1 MNRDAVMIREIG
13 MSRDAEMTSD
23 AGMSRDI
30 GRARGAEV
38 QNRHGP
44 VPLLHDYLIHSAHE
58 RYSKYALVCAKR
70 RLSYGEIEA
79 SSNALAHSLVA
90 AGVER
95 GDRVVIFADNTV
107 ETVIS
112 FWAVL
117 KANAVVSIVNPL
129 TKGDKL
135 SYLLED
141 CRPAALITDM
151 HIHSVFAEPAQ
162 ACSHLK
168 RIIVSGE
175 IDDAKLA
182 ALPNGQRWNDAL
194 AAGNRIAAPARTCI
208 DADLAAIIY
217 TSGSTGDPKGVM
229 LTHRNMLAAC
239 TSIASYLELQE
250 DEVILGAL
258 PLAFDYGL
266 YQMIMAFRSG
276 ARLVLE
282 RSFTFPAQI
291 LNLMVEEGV
300 TGFPGVPTIF
310 SILAELKSLKD
321 YDLSKIRY
329 VTNTAASLPVKHI
342 TMLRDIFPAARI
354 YSMYGLTECKRCT
367 YLPPQD
373 LARKPASVGIAIP
386 NTEMWIVDE
395 DGNRVAPGTIGQLVI
410 RGATVMKG
418 YWEKPEATAKKLKPG
433 PLPGEMV
440 LYTGD
445 HCKMDDEGY
454 LYFIGRMDDI
464 IKSRGEKVAPKEV
477 ENMLMNIAGVKEAA
491 VIGVPDEILG
501 QAVKAFVVLEEGS
514 TLTEKMLQHECQSR
528 LENFMV
534 PKHIVTLP
542 SLPKTDSGK
551 IKKTGLS

>member
-1 MNRDAVMIREIG
+1 MQI
-13 MSRDAEMTSD
+13 T
-23 AGMSRDI
+23 
-30 GRARGAEV
+30 
-38 QNRHGP
+38 HGP
-44 VPLLHDYLIHSAHE
+44 VPLLHDYLIQSARE
-58 RYSKYALVCAKR
+58 LPEKIALVCMKQ
-70 RLSYGEIEA
+70 RLTYAELDA
-79 SSNALAHSLVA
+79 RSNALAHSLVA

-107 ETVIS
+107 ETVVS

-129 TKGDKL
+129 TKSDKL

-141 CRPAALITDM
+141 CRPTALITDG
-151 HIHSVFAEPAQ
+151 HIHSVFADPAR

-168 RIIVSGE
+168 RVIVSGA

-182 ALPNGQRWNDAL
+182 ALPHAQRWADA
-194 AAGNRIAAPARTCI
+194 IASGDPMSAPARKCI
-208 DADLAAIIY
+208 DIDLAAIIY

-229 LTHRNMLAAC
+229 LTHRNMLTAG

-250 DEVILGAL
+250 DEVILGVL

-291 LNLMVEEGV
+291 LNLMVAEGV

-329 VTNTAASLPVKHI
+329 VTNTAAALPVKHI
-342 TMLRDIFPAARI
+342 LMLRDIFPTARI

-367 YLPPQD
+367 YLPPKD
-373 LARKPASVGIAIP
+373 IDRKPSSVGIAIS

-395 DGNRVAPGTIGQLVI
+395 DGNEVAPGTVGQLVI

-433 PLPGEMV
+433 PLPGEQV

-445 HCKMDDEGY
+445 YCKMDEEGY
-454 LYFIGRMDDI
+454 LYFVGRMDDI

-477 ENMLMNIAGVKEAA
+477 ESMLMNIPGVKEAA
-491 VIGVPDEILG
+491 VIGVPDDILG
-501 QAVKAFVVLEEGS
+501 QAVKAFVVLEEGVS
-514 TLTEKMLQHECQSR
+514 FSEKQLQKECQSR
-528 LENFMV
+528 LESFMV
-534 PKHIVTLP
+534 PKHIVTVP
-542 SLPKTDSGK
+542 SLPKTDTGK

>member
-1 MNRDAVMIREIG
+1 MQITHD
-13 MSRDAEMTSD
+13 
-23 AGMSRDI
+23 
-30 GRARGAEV
+30 
-38 QNRHGP
+38 P
-44 VPLLHDYLIHSAHE
+44 VPLLHDYLIQPGRELSE
-58 RYSKYALVCAKR
+58 KVALVCMQQ
-70 RLSYGEIEA
+70 RLTYGELDA
-79 SSNALAHSLVA
+79 RSNALAHSLIASGVA
-90 AGVER
+90 R

-129 TKGDKL
+129 TKSDKL
-135 SYLLED
+135 NYLLQD
-141 CRPAALITDM
+141 CRPAALITDA
-151 HIHSVFAEPAQ
+151 HLHSAFAGPAG
-162 ACSHLK
+162 ACHHLGC
-168 RIIVSGE
+168 IIVSGV
-175 IDDAKLA
+175 IDDANLA
-182 ALPNGQRWNDAL
+182 ALPYAQRWNDAI
-194 AAGNRIAAPARTCI
+194 AAGDRNTPPARSCI
-208 DADLAAIIY
+208 DIDLAAIIY

-229 LTHRNMLAAC
+229 LTHRNMLTAAS
-239 TSIASYLELQE
+239 SIASYLALQE
-250 DEVILGAL
+250 DEVILGVL

-291 LNLMVEEGV
+291 LNLMVAEGV

-329 VTNTAASLPVKHI
+329 VTNTAAALPVKHI
-342 TMLRDIFPAARI
+342 LMLKDIFPAARI

-367 YLPPQD
+367 YLPPED
-373 LARKPASVGIAIP
+373 LDRKPSSVGIAIP

-395 DGNRVAPGTIGQLVI
+395 DGNRAAPGTIGQLVI

-418 YWEKPEATAKKLKPG
+418 YWEKPEATARKLKPG
-433 PLPGEMV
+433 PFPGEQL

-445 HCKMDDEGY
+445 HCMMDEEGY
-454 LYFIGRMDDI
+454 LYFIGRMDDV

-477 ENMLMNIAGVKEAA
+477 ENILMNIPGVREAA

-501 QAVKAFVVLEEGS
+501 QAVKAFVVLEAGVN
-514 TLTEKMLQHECQSR
+514 LNEKHLQKECQSR

-534 PKHIVTLP
+534 PKHIVCVP
-542 SLPKTDSGK
+542 DLPKTDTGK